1 MFVGFLW
8 GNLLNVLDKVLGLCY
23 VHGLFCLIFV
33 HIICMMCTPAYEYI
47 YIYACVKCLAG
58 DGVTM
63 FTLQL
68 LAACLDPVINFYHAS

>member
-1 MFVGFLW
+1 MLCPW
-8 GNLLNVLDKVLGLCY
+8 IVLQDT
-23 VHGLFCLIFV
+23 CLSLSSNIV
-33 HIICMMCTPAYEYI
+33 CMMCTPAYE

-68 LAACLDPVINFYHAS
+68 LAAWLDQSHAS